1 MIDQTQTLI
10 QHILKTSFHISDTP
24 KFPLASG
31 QLSRYYIDCRA
42 ALSYASVRKLVGEI
56 MLDMLGDAKIQAV
69 GGMMIGAYPVAIA
82 VSDAADRR
90 GLEVPTFIVRKE
102 PKPHGLKKYIEGAVE
117 KGSRV
122 LIVDDVVTTG
132 QSTIL
137 AINRCR
143 EEGLQVVKAIAL
155 VDRQEQQGR
164 ENIEKTGVKFDAVI
178 TLKDLLNAYQQQKL
192 TTQNS

>member
-90 GLEVPTFIVRKE
+90 GLKVPTFIVRKE

-117 KGSRV
+117 KGNRV

>member
-90 GLEVPTFIVRKE
+90 GFEVPTFIVRKE

-117 KGSRV
+117 KGNRV

>member
-10 QHILKTSFHISDTP
+10 QHILKTSFHYSDTP

-56 MLDMLGDAKIQAV
+56 MLDILGDTKIEAV

-143 EEGLQVVKAIAL
+143 DEGLQVFKAIAL
-155 VDRQEQQGR
+155 VDRQEQAGR
-164 ENIEKTGVKFDAVI
+164 ENIEKTGVKFGSVF
-178 TLKDLLNAYQQQKL
+178 TLKDLLGAYKSQ
-192 TTQNS
+192 SSIPS